1 MKLHLNLALRRAV
14 LAAMATMAV
23 YTTQADETT
32 SFPGGISNGQ
42 YLVTGTTTTSA
53 SYNNSS
59 EDLFIGGGGEDGNL
73 TLTSTDSDFTSS
85 ITANSV
91 NVGNSV
97 SKNQGTLT
105 LTNNATVYASSQIVV
120 GANNGNGTLNI
131 GEEGTEGTSGQVE
144 LYAPYSEDGESTNG
158 PVALIVGHHTAPSAE
173 TDIINIFNGHLFVST
188 YDNTG
193 TGAYVTIGSQGGKA
207 ELNLYN
213 GSSASFY
220 GANTIIG
227 DKSGATGTVTLN
239 NKSSIELTSLVLG
252 NEKGA
257 TGIINIDG
265 EWGTEGAFDYA
276 RVEVASTVNPEDD
289 SLSYNTVV
297 IGNSGKGEL
306 NVLCG
311 MFGAADVILGQN
323 ETGNGTIVIGKED
336 FTPGTG
342 YNPNGLVNADN
353 LVIGHKGIGS
363 VTINTGAAFGA
374 DNIIL
379 GDKATGKGTLDIK
392 QGADFETIVFNN
404 IYVGYEG
411 TGTLTTAS
419 SLKTKALHV
428 IGKDSTATIS
438 DKAELTTGELNIL
451 GGAAEGAEKKGTVT
465 VDKDATL
472 AVSKIET
479 YIVDPETGD
488 TTTETTDGNL
498 TIVNGGYL
506 DVKGTATVK
515 GDTLLDNSSSINVSG
530 TLTTNG
536 TTEADANGTTVNG
549 GTITIEKG
557 GTWNANGSTTGLG
570 TITNDG
576 TLNVDGTMTALQGI
590 TGEGLVEV
598 TSSTSSLTLGG
609 TSEINTIDNAGT
621 LTVNGSVET
630 RLYGTGSTE
639 VSENGI
645 LTLVDNTL
653 SDDDKR
659 VNAHEITNNGVLNI
673 QCKDTTYVD
682 SDHITNNAQLNIYTN
697 LANNIGGTG
706 TATVKKDATW
716 TLDNSDGHISQT
728 QINVEEGAK
737 LDING
742 VSFTDSEGSP
752 TGIPSI
758 DNDGILSFD
767 DVELGNGYQNKGI
780 VITGSGETVV
790 KEGASITIVG
800 DSSQSKVT
808 NSGYLEIDGGKT
820 EVPTIAN
827 NDELVVMGDLTTTIT
842 GTGTTAV
849 DSATL
854 TLVGNNKQAEF
865 LPWSGSNHV
874 NLYGTLTLSE
884 NLGVAT
890 TIFINSGTAS
900 GTAITAGSAN
910 AVVSVD
916 IDTTNAVGL
925 LGKEVTFVTINKK
938 VEDVITST
946 NQGISSVNISGLTD
960 DELKKGY
967 KVLAEATEN
976 SGEQRLDFTATG
988 DSTNG
993 YTSIEFNKL
1002 SEVLQEAEEEEVAV
1016 VPSTGDTTTEE
1027 TIKVTLE
1034 YEKQTLTATE
1044 KQLDKFDDNA
1054 AALEEAVGDDP
1065 GQTLQTVVIESNQSN
1080 TTGDT
1085 ENIVDMVIGS
1095 GLTTSSGLTV
1105 QTVVVNQITTSGE
1118 GSNATTEE
1126 KTAGTTGMVLIL
1138 DGETEIKGDENKKDN
1153 NHLGFTDEVNGQ
1165 TLTATDGTKKKAQTI
1180 DLIQV
1185 NEGTSVTLSNL
1196 NMHSTHN
1203 MHVGAGT
1210 TIVFDNVSV
1219 KVGGSED
1226 NSLKYDEVVV
1236 ETEKADGTKETKTVL
1251 VENKNSAHLNVHSEF
1266 EPGAIINIANGSV
1279 VEFHH
1284 VKGTNDKGEVV
1295 YAHDDVLFDNATI
1308 VMDNLHDDT
1317 GEKKTTLGSL
1327 DEHAQVLRLEN
1338 SKLSGS
1344 GLVQNFVMTGGVLK
1358 VGNSPS
1364 ELSVAK
1370 GEVKGSEVRFTLV
1383 TNSDEWDKYT
1393 GTPDGT
1399 LTPTY
1404 GTGAI
1409 SQVNLDGALT
1419 LNNAIIGF
1427 TYEEKSPAGTTKDYT
1442 TQTNEE
1448 GKAAMADKHL
1458 FAEGDSLTLFT
1469 GNIANLSGTFSVDY
1483 ESLPTLADEN
1493 LLTWDWSTLLTNGK
1507 ITVVLNE
1514 RLEEPWRIANTLV
1527 SAGDT
1532 VLGFGRLAE
1541 TQGKL
1546 RKAGTTRTWGSAIAQ
1561 FDSIDSGSSTN
1572 GYDYNAWGA
1581 AVGVDHAFTKNTVV
1595 GVAFGCTWGENEPE
1609 NGTDFYD
1616 GGSIDQDA
1624 RMIGIY
1630 GVHKFQTKG
1639 LMNDVK
1645 LSAFA
1650 AYGWFENDSTRS
1662 SLKAPGTATAEWDS
1676 EAWVLSASL
1685 SRDITTD
1692 SGVVFTPYVG
1702 VEYTKAG
1709 MDDFT
1714 EKGRV
1719 TTADYTADEDYSNL
1733 AVKLGVAV
1741 SKTYGKVTPYA
1752 NIAFISDVDRSAA
1765 KVTATGRETITGKSA
1780 LPGRNGFE
1788 IGVGA
1793 TWQLSDNLDVNAG
1806 YSAEIRDKATE
1817 HNARVGIG
1825 YTF

>member
-53 SYNNSS
+53 SYNNPS
-59 EDLFIGGGGEDGNL
+59 EDLFIGGGKDGNADL
-73 TLTSTDSDFTSS
+73 TLTDGAS

-91 NVGNSV
+91 NVGNSHNAITGTLTV
-97 SKNQGTLT
+97 GAAPETDTEIPTTPETDTETSAPKASVTTNQLNVGCYAGQGTLVINEGASVTVSGASGKEFDSSLNLGYHTEASHNPDTITITGGKLTVGSSKTKNAKVSIGALNSTASMEIKDGGSAEFYGQTIVGENGQTYGTIAVKDGAT
-105 LTNNATVYASSQIVV
+105 LNMDGNTVVGLTSNAYGAIIGKGAVDEKGIYDTSISAGNMTVGDKGNGSIELYNAQLTADAIAVAKQAGSYGEILVGGTYVDGATVTTTKTIGKLSTALLSIGQAGEGEVTIADGSNLSATDITLGYASTGNGTLSIGTGATIGAITNLVV
-120 GANNGNGTLNI
+120 GYEGKGTLITESDISTSYTTINQAASSATVKNGAKLNTGYLSILAGTLNI
-131 GEEGTEGTSGQVE
+131 GEVSGEGETATTTPGSVNVTGATYTDAS
-144 LYAPYSEDGESTNG
+144 ST
-158 PVALIVGHHTAPSAE
+158 
-173 TDIINIFNGHLFVST
+173 INIVSGGSLTTAGGTTFIDGKKYAEQNKLHGSINIAKDGTWKTYNSTTSSGIIKNDGNISVNGSMSVLQGI
-188 YDNTG
+188 TG
-193 TGAYVTIGSQGGKA
+193 TGDIKVA
-207 ELNLYN
+207 E
-213 GSSASFY
+213 GSSLTLTD
-220 GANTIIG
+220 ANTQ
-227 DKSGATGTVTLN
+227 GAITN
-239 NKSSIELTSLVLG
+239 
-252 NEKGA
+252 
-257 TGIINIDG
+257 D
-265 EWGTEGAFDYA
+265 
-276 RVEVASTVNPEDD
+276 
-289 SLSYNTVV
+289 
-297 IGNSGKGEL
+297 
-306 NVLCG
+306 
-311 MFGAADVILGQN
+311 
-323 ETGNGTIVIGKED
+323 GTI
-336 FTPGTG
+336 T
-342 YNPNGLVNADN
+342 LLSNA
-353 LVIGHKGIGS
+353 
-363 VTINTGAAFGA
+363 
-374 DNIIL
+374 
-379 GDKATGKGTLDIK
+379 
-392 QGADFETIVFNN
+392 
-404 IYVGYEG
+404 
-411 TGTLTTAS
+411 TLTTAS
-419 SLKTKALHV
+419 L
-428 IGKDSTATIS
+428 
-438 DKAELTTGELNIL
+438 
-451 GGAAEGAEKKGTVT
+451 
-465 VDKDATL
+465 
-472 AVSKIET
+472 
-479 YIVDPETGD
+479 TGD
-488 TTTETTDGNL
+488 G
-498 TIVNGGYL
+498 
-506 DVKGTATVK
+506 
-515 GDTLLDNSSSINVSG
+515 
-530 TLTTNG
+530 
-536 TTEADANGTTVNG
+536 
-549 GTITIEKG
+549 
-557 GTWNANGSTTGLG
+557 
-570 TITNDG
+570 
-576 TLNVDGTMTALQGI
+576 
-590 TGEGLVEV
+590 
-598 TSSTSSLTLGG
+598 
-609 TSEINTIDNAGT
+609 
-621 LTVNGSVET
+621 
-630 RLYGTGSTE
+630 
-639 VSENGI
+639 
-645 LTLVDNTL
+645 
-653 SDDDKR
+653 
-659 VNAHEITNNGVLNI
+659 
-673 QCKDTTYVD
+673 
-682 SDHITNNAQLNIYTN
+682 
-697 LANNIGGTG
+697 
-706 TATVKKDATW
+706 
-716 TLDNSDGHISQT
+716 
-728 QINVEEGAK
+728 
-737 LDING
+737 
-742 VSFTDSEGSP
+742 
-752 TGIPSI
+752 
-758 DNDGILSFD
+758 
-767 DVELGNGYQNKGI
+767 
-780 VITGSGETVV
+780 
-790 KEGASITIVG
+790 
-800 DSSQSKVT
+800 
-808 NSGYLEIDGGKT
+808 
-820 EVPTIAN
+820 
-827 NDELVVMGDLTTTIT
+827 TTTIKIDS
-842 GTGTTAV
+842 TT
-849 DSATL
+849 
-854 TLVGNNKQAEF
+854 
-865 LPWSGSNHV
+865 
-874 NLYGTLTLSE
+874 
-884 NLGVAT
+884 
-890 TIFINSGTAS
+890 NSTAS
-900 GTAITAGSAN
+900 G
-910 AVVSVD
+910 
-916 IDTTNAVGL
+916 
-925 LGKEVTFVTINKK
+925 
-938 VEDVITST
+938 
-946 NQGISSVNISGLTD
+946 SSIISGLTGEVGRVQVSIDLSNASAMVNKNFTFLNIAGKLAASDVADKCHIKLSD
-960 DELKKGY
+960 DASFSWADGY
-967 KVLAEATEN
+967 INLSGNKSKLWFTSDYANNSVNQIMFTKLAEKLADVTKVE
-976 SGEQRLDFTATG
+976 DYVDPTTG
-988 DSTNG
+988 DNCT
-993 YTSIEFNKL
+993 
-1002 SEVLQEAEEEEVAV
+1002 
-1016 VPSTGDTTTEE
+1016 
-1027 TIKVTLE
+1027 VTLE

-1044 KQLDKFDDNA
+1044 KQLDSFGNNA
-1054 AALEEAVGDDP
+1054 DALKTAVGTAQ

-1085 ENIVDMVIGS
+1085 KNIVDMVIGS
-1095 GLTTSSGLTV
+1095 GLATSSGLTV
-1105 QTVVVNQITTSGE
+1105 QTVVVNQVTTSDDGT
-1118 GSNATTEE
+1118 GTTTQET

-1138 DGETEIKGDENKKDN
+1138 DGETKIEGDENKKDN

-1185 NEGTSVTLSNL
+1185 NKGTSVTLSNL

-1203 MHVGAGT
+1203 MNVGTGT
-1210 TIVFDNVSV
+1210 TITFDNVSV

-1226 NSLKYDEVVV
+1226 SSLKYDEVVV
-1236 ETEKADGTKETKTVL
+1236 ETKKEDGTKETKTVL
-1251 VENKNSAHLNVHSEF
+1251 VENKNSAHLSVHSEF
-1266 EPGAIINIANGSV
+1266 GAGSIINIANGSV

-1308 VMDNLHDDT
+1308 VMDNLHDKTEDK
-1317 GEKKTTLGSL
+1317 GKTTLGSL
-1327 DEHAQVLRLEN
+1327 AEDAQVLRLEN

-1370 GEVKGSEVRFTLV
+1370 GEVKDSEVRFTLV
-1383 TNSDEWDKYT
+1383 TDSDEWDKYT

-1404 GTGAI
+1404 DTGAI
-1409 SQVNLDGALT
+1409 SQVKLDGALT
-1419 LNNAIIGF
+1419 LNNATIGF

-1469 GNIANLSGTFSVDY
+1469 GDIANLSGTFSVDY

-1609 NGTDFYD
+1609 NGTDFYE

-1624 RMIGIY
+1624 KMIGIY

-1692 SGVVFTPYVG
+1692 CGVVFTPYVG

-1780 LPGRNGFE
+1780 QPGRNGFE